1 MAETTTAFAD
11 RFDLMECH
19 FERCEKPTGPLAPTK
34 VRNVMTVPPIG
45 RVTMDVYSVGPKLF
59 TRFVR
64 MEDGEVAWFTTTVTP
79 AEPPHA

>member
-19 FERCEKPTGPLAPTK
+19 FERSTKPSGRLTPTHISK
-34 VRNVMTVPPIG
+34 VLTVPPIG
-45 RVTMDVYSVGPKLF
+45 RVTMDCYQNGGTLY

-64 MEDGEVAWFTTTVTP
+64 LSDGEVAWFTTTVNPAPTP
-79 AEPPHA
+79 